1 MFISINECTQGFPHT
16 TLAKSFMFLSESHFR
31 NKSKKLCDVWN
42 FSEIEI
48 SKNKFEAN
56 WLKKINV
63 IIRKQ

>member
-31 NKSKKLCDVWN
+31 NKFKKLGMCGI
-42 FSEIEI
+42 FFEIEL